1 MLIEQYHQQHWGHS
15 AHGFWQNFGRALQN
29 LGQWMERFSQLS
41 NHRQQL
47 LEMDDHMLKD
57 IGLNRTDARRMVE
70 NRWFGG
76 ELSIFGKK

>member
-1 MLIEQYHQQHWGHS
+1 MLIEQYHRQHWGHS
-15 AHGFWQNFGRALQN
+15 AHLFWQGFGRRLQN

-41 NHRQQL
+41 DHRQQL

-57 IGLNRTDARRMVE
+57 IGLNRADARRMVE
-70 NRWFGG
+70 NLWFGG